1 MLREMR
7 EFDQALI
14 VKKLT
19 GLGFQLKSMRL
30 KNSVSLLWS
39 TSEVLFQLTCLSSS
53 KKVN

>member
-19 GLGFQLKSMRL
+19 GLGCQLKSMRL
-30 KNSVSLLWS
+30 KNSFTALVNSRGAFS
-39 TSEVLFQLTCLSSS
+39 TDLSF
-53 KKVN
+53 K